1 MRTILPLLVPMFA
14 LLLAAC
20 QANGAASRRSSAGP
34 AADSAPLAGAAFE
47 EGAAQDVRGRAAD
60 DSLASVGA
68 WSGGGSAQGA
78 AAPPAAERLLIQTGN
93 VRVEV
98 ARPDEMMG
106 AFRQQVDAWGGHLQS
121 QQNRTLIVRV
131 PAQRFDEAFQW
142 VKDTGRVLSESR
154 AAQDVTEEFLDL
166 GIRIEN
172 ARRSRDR
179 LLEILQKAE
188 AVEDILKV
196 ETQLRRLTEE
206 IERMEGRRKFLA
218 DQVALA
224 TLSATFESVA
234 EPPPVKRKRQP
245 SRFDWIN
252 RVGAERVMEDF

>member
-20 QANGAASRRSSAGP
+20 QANGAASGRSTAVP
-34 AADSAPLAGAAFE
+34 AADSAAADERAPAPLAGAAFG
-47 EGAAQDVRGRAAD
+47 EGSARDVRGRAAD

-68 WSGGGSAQGA
+68 WSGGDPGQGA

-172 ARRSRDR
+172 ARKSRER

-188 AVEDILKV
+188 DVEDILKV

-224 TLSATFESVA
+224 TL
-234 EPPPVKRKRQP
+234 
-245 SRFDWIN
+245 
-252 RVGAERVMEDF
+252 